1 MHEDTEEQRAEQSTE
16 PGQEPAEEP
25 NSAPDPDPEPD
36 PKDVLIEQLFAE
48 RTHLQEEAV
57 RALAEAQTI
66 QRRMREQHRE
76 AMQFASE
83 PMVHELLSV
92 LDNFERTVAAL
103 DEGVSTAKLMKGV
116 KAAEKQLRRALAKS
130 EVERIKAL
138 GEKFDP
144 EFHEALATTV
154 SEEHDE
160 GTVTVEIEPGY
171 KMRGRVIR
179 PAKVHV
185 TKKP

>member
-1 MHEDTEEQRAEQSTE
+1 MHEDTEEQHAKPRPE
-16 PGQEPAEEP
+16 PDQAPDEEP
-25 NSAPDPDPEPD
+25 NSTPEPDPEPD

-48 RTHLQEEAV
+48 RTDLQDEAV

-83 PMVHELLSV
+83 PLVQELLPV
-92 LDNFERTVAAL
+92 LDNFERTLAAF
-103 DEGVSTAKLMKGV
+103 DDGASADKLLKGI

-130 EVERIKAL
+130 DVERIKAL

-144 EFHEALATTV
+144 ELHEALATTV

-160 GTVTVEIEPGY
+160 GTVAVEIEPGY